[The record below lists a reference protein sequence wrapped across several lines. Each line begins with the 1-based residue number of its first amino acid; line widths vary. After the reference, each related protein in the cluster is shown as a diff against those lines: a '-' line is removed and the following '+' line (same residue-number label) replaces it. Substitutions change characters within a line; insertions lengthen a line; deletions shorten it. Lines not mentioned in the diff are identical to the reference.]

1 MHSFLEKVDVKQEID
16 KNYECFYDFLDML
29 SFEVSKYFKP
39 FLPLTNNEG
48 SQIDDPAVLT
58 RDIYNTTERYF
69 KNKCALDPKK
79 VNFDQFA
86 SFFVSHYKDHLLN
99 SENIKIIEEDIFDVM
114 TDTARKEI
122 YN

>member
-1 MHSFLEKVDVKQEID
+1 MHSFIEKVDVKQEID

-29 SFEVSKYFKP
+29 SFEVAKYFKP
-39 FLPLTNNEG
+39 LLPLKNTDG
-48 SQIDDPAVLT
+48 IQIDDPAVLT

-69 KNKCALDPKK
+69 KNRCSLDPKK

-86 SFFVSHYKDHLLN
+86 SFFVSHYKDHLANVEDL
-99 SENIKIIEEDIFDVM
+99 KIIEEDILDVM

>member
-1 MHSFLEKVDVKQEID
+1 MQSFLEKVDMKQEID
-16 KNYECFYDFLDML
+16 ENYECFYDFLDML
-29 SFEVSKYFKP
+29 SFEVAKYFKP
-39 FLPLTNNEG
+39 FLPLKNNDG
-48 SQIDDPAVLT
+48 VNIDDPAVLT

-69 KNKCALDPKK
+69 KNRCALDPKK

-86 SFFVSHYKDHLLN
+86 SFFVTHYKDHLTDHQDL
-99 SENIKIIEEDIFDVM
+99 KLIEEDIIDVM